1 MTSIEFPTDL
11 HAPGAVDALIAAHR
25 AVFGDAVMMADTN
38 EDASGDD
45 GNGDVQ
51 DATGDGTDTAGD
63 DEELRDSG
71 KRALQAERRRAREAE
86 KAHREALERAQAAE
100 KALTEREEAEKRAR
114 MTEEEKRE
122 ADMKALRDQ
131 IDAANAA
138 KAEAEREREAA
149 TLTALRFQI
158 AAEKGIANHAHR
170 LVGATREE
178 IEADAEAF
186 RNDLQQRMPQGERY
200 VDHLAGMG
208 GGTQAGAPVSMA
220 DAMAA
225 YRASRQHATAQ
236 TNTI

>member
-1 MTSIEFPTDL
+1 MTHPTL
-11 HAPGAVDALIAAHR
+11 NLNEPGAIEALLATYR
-25 AVFGDAVMMADTN
+25 ARYGDAIMMATEESDD
-38 EDASGDD
+38 EGGDASNDE
-45 GNGDVQ
+45 Q
-51 DATGDGTDTAGD
+51 QEQGTDEHDDLGD
-63 DEELRDSG
+63 AG
-71 KRALQAERRRAREAE
+71 KRALNAERRRAREAD
-86 KAHREALERAQAAE
+86 KARREALERAEAAE
-100 KALTEREEAEKRAR
+100 RALHEREEAERRSK
-114 MTEEEKRE
+114 MSDDEKRE

-186 RNDLQQRMPQGERY
+186 RSDLQQRMPQGERY

-208 GGTQAGAPVSMA
+208 GGPQKGAPVSMA